1 MKLNDP
7 GICSPNIDAA
17 IDRQPLTV
25 SPETSLQ
32 EVVALMSGSSGSQ
45 YWSVSSIQDTS
56 HPDTRSSC
64 ALVVKDG
71 QPIGIFTERDIVR
84 LTAQQLSLSETSIG
98 EVMTQPVTTLPL
110 DDFRDIFAALF
121 LFRRYRIRHLPIV
134 DDAGQLVGVVS
145 PERLRRVLRPANLLK
160 MRRVADV
167 MASEVVHAPPTHSV
181 LNLAQAMSEHRVSC
195 VVIAETQDEPN
206 LLPVGIVTERDIV
219 QFQALGIDLARTP
232 AKVVMSSP
240 LELLEPED
248 SLWTAHQKMQELRVR
263 RLVVSWNWGRDL
275 GIVTQTSLLRVF
287 NPMEMFG
294 IVETLQHTVVQ
305 LEAERDSKRGSRVIQ
320 SVSPEQLDR
329 SIAISE
335 INSSGVDFLLE
346 ELRTKIQTL
355 IDTPTLSLEQRQQ
368 GLLKIR
374 QIVES
379 LQHNG

>member
-1 MKLNDP
+1 MNLNDP
-7 GICSPNIDAA
+7 GICSPDIGEA
-17 IDRQPLTV
+17 IDRHPLTV
-25 SPETSLQ
+25 SPETSLP
-32 EVVALMSGSSGSQ
+32 EVIALMSGTSGSQ
-45 YWSVSSIQDTS
+45 YWSVDSVQDIS
-56 HPDTRSSC
+56 HPDPRSSC
-64 ALVVKDG
+64 ALVVKE
-71 QPIGIFTERDIVR
+71 QRPIGIFTERDIVR
-84 LTAQQLSLSETSIG
+84 LTAQQLTLSESSID
-98 EVMTQPVTTLPL
+98 EVMTQPVITLPL
-110 DDFRDIFAALF
+110 EGLSDIFAVLF

-134 DDAGQLVGVVS
+134 DDTGELVGVVS

-181 LNLAQAMSEHRVSC
+181 LNIAQAMSEHRVSC
-195 VVIAETQDEPN
+195 VVIAETQDEPD

-294 IVETLQHTVVQ
+294 IVETLQHTVMQ
-305 LEAERDSKRGSRVIQ
+305 LESERDSKRRIQ
-320 SVSPEQLDR
+320 ESQSMLPEQLGR
-329 SIAISE
+329 STAISE
-335 INSSGVDFLLE
+335 RRPSSFDALLE
-346 ELRTKIQTL
+346 DMQTKIQTL
-355 IDTPTLSLEQRQQ
+355 IDRPNVSVEQIQQ
-368 GLLKIR
+368 ELLLI
-374 QIVES
+374 QQMVAS
-379 LQHNG
+379 LQRMS